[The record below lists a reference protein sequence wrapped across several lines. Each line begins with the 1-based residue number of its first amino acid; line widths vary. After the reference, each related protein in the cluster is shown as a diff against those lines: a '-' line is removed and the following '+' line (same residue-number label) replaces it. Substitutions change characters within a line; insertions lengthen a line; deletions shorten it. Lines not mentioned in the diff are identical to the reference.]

1 MLVDT
6 KVVCSRRGT
15 NEKPDQKVVVFK
27 RLSFQSPSVP
37 LLLVFRNDDDARFE
51 EQKRRR
57 WVVVVGRRRL
67 RRSSTR
73 KFELKKRAFA
83 RDLLSA
89 PRDSTID
96 FGRRKKRIM
105 LTRIQ
110 KNEAP
115 PHLWAKDDGVVPR
128 RPSWRPVRR
137 TRLAGRTRARRRPVC
152 TLFDE

>member
-57 WVVVVGRRRL
+57 WVVVVVVVVGRRRRL
-67 RRSSTR
+67 RR
-73 KFELKKRAFA
+73 
-83 RDLLSA
+83 LLNTQSV
-89 PRDSTID
+89 SHQS
-96 FGRRKKRIM
+96 FRIG
-105 LTRIQ
+105 
-110 KNEAP
+110 KNALLLEI
-115 PHLWAKDDGVVPR
+115 
-128 RPSWRPVRR
+128 
-137 TRLAGRTRARRRPVC
+137 
-152 TLFDE
+152 F